1 MISKLSNYLA
11 KYIAQKGE
19 ISAYEIPIYEY
30 GFRVFIELLIVLF
43 TCFSITCLGGSKIFL
58 YGIFFWGVFIPLRR
72 YGGGVHLYKFGSC
85 FVLSVL
91 VYIYVIFTA
100 MVLKSNYINCLI
112 GYTLL
117 LLLWC
122 VQPLVNQNLNSIL
135 NKKDFLIKKYRR
147 TIRAIGFIMLI
158 LALLKKWDYITVIST
173 TLGLNM
179 ISLIVERIRRI

>member
-1 MISKLSNYLA
+1 
-11 KYIAQKGE
+11 
-19 ISAYEIPIYEY
+19 
-30 GFRVFIELLIVLF
+30 
-43 TCFSITCLGGSKIFL
+43 
-58 YGIFFWGVFIPLRR
+58 
-72 YGGGVHLYKFGSC
+72 
-85 FVLSVL
+85 
-91 VYIYVIFTA
+91 